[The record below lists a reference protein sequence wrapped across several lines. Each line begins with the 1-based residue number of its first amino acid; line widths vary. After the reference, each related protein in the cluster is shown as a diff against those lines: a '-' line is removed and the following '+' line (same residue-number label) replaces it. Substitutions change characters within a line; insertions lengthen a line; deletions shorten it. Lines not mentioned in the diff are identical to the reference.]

1 MSLTSTTMPQVPIL
15 PKSIMAQDSAN
26 WPGHTILVIDDDP
39 EFAMALKEQLERT
52 GNYRVDIAL
61 DPFEGANL
69 LADRRFDM
77 VVTDCMLQDWDG
89 VTTLENADHLIDVDP
104 TVVDQW
110 SDLTPVNVLFCSSAP
125 IRLVDLKRAGKLK
138 HFRVLGFL
146 PKVTGL
152 NSICRSVRQLT
163 ANHQHTATQALTN

>member
-1 MSLTSTTMPQVPIL
+1 MGITSATQQIPVL
-15 PKSIMAQDSAN
+15 PKSVLAQKGEVHHGRSV
-26 WPGHTILVIDDDP
+26 LVIDDDP
-39 EFAMALKEQLERT
+39 DFADAMKHQLESS
-52 GNYRVDIAL
+52 GLFQVALAL

-104 TVVDQW
+104 TVGEQW
-110 SDLTPVNVLFCSSAP
+110 TDIRPVKVLFCSGAP
-125 IRLVDLKRAGKLK
+125 VRLVDLRRASKLK
-138 HFRVLGFL
+138 HFSVVGFL

-152 NSICRSVRQLT
+152 ASICRSVERLT
-163 ANHQHTATQALTN
+163 HNPA